1 MQYLDHKHFT
11 ITSKVTECQ
20 VKSGFAIKYTQ
31 GDSDV
36 ISFHIHSFISPQNVI
51 AKKEYKKQNLTKLN

>member
-31 GDSDV
+31 GDRDV

-51 AKKEYKKQNLTKLN
+51 AKKRIQKTELN